1 MHLIAYHLPFLV
13 QKHGCLKK
21 FTGQGVE
28 KNNDDA
34 KRIFF
39 QNSNKWDAAK
49 DILCTESRQ
58 WDLKQHEREKA
69 TYTKRKLEYWVHD
82 ISEIRKQ
89 KRSQIRNSSFSEE
102 EDILRPTPRE
112 DLNKRTVKQL
122 KEIVKE
128 RGLSTKGLSKLK
140 KQELISLIERG
151 SSSKFKPLTLTLV
164 TLVKHIEKG
173 FKLNGQLQE

>member
-1 MHLIAYHLPFLV
+1 MHLIAYHLPFFV

-39 QNSNKWDAAK
+39 QKSNKWDTAK
-49 DILCTESRQ
+49 DNLYTKSRQ

-69 TYTKRKLEYWVHD
+69 TYTKRKLEYWGN
-82 ISEIRKQ
+82 EIVKITKQ
-89 KRSQIRNSSFSEE
+89 KRSENGNLPLSEE
-102 EDILRPTPRE
+102 EDMPGPAPRQ
-112 DLNKRTVKQL
+112 DYNKLTIKRL

-140 KQELISLIERG
+140 KRELISLIERG
-151 SSSKFKPLTLTLV
+151 CT
-164 TLVKHIEKG
+164 
-173 FKLNGQLQE
+173 